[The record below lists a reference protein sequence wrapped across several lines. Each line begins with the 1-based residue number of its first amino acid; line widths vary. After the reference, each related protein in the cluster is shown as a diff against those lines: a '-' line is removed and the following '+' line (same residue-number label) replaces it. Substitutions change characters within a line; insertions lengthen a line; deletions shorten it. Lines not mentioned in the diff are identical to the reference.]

1 MMPSFKKLHFVSR
14 IETEPMPPT
23 TRRRR
28 ATTTTKKD
36 ADESTRAKPTDHTE
50 HVAAEDELR
59 DVSPSE
65 AYGFA
70 GMVLTTVAFILWL
83 FAVFAP
89 PSALESYGAP
99 SGALLQHYARV
110 APCWLFAAC
119 VYALLGYECL
129 NLMSTP
135 DDADARLSQRPPD
148 PSEYAVADP
157 ALAAAVFDVYDGEN
171 STIPMFRDISR
182 YEASVRMFGIRNA
195 GGGTKKS
202 RRVPVESSAAPKD
215 ASEPPK
221 RRTSTR
227 RSTRA
232 SG

>member
-1 MMPSFKKLHFVSR
+1 
-14 IETEPMPPT
+14 MPPT
-23 TRRRR
+23 TRRQRG
-28 ATTTTKKD
+28 TTTTRNDLKHAAED
-36 ADESTRAKPTDHTE
+36 DDEHHER
-50 HVAAEDELR
+50 AAEDELR

-99 SGALLQHYARV
+99 SGVLLQHYARV

-135 DDADARLSQRPPD
+135 DDADAMFSQRPPD
-148 PSEYAVADP
+148 PSEYAVQDP
-157 ALAAAVFDVYDGEN
+157 ALAAEVFDIYDGID

-182 YEASVRMFGIRNA
+182 YEASVRMFGIHD
-195 GGGTKKS
+195 KS
-202 RRVPVESSAAPKD
+202 RRVASSKND
-215 ASEPPK
+215 ADVSEPPK

-227 RSTRA
+227 RSTRS
-232 SG
+232 SGKKDD

>member
-1 MMPSFKKLHFVSR
+1 
-14 IETEPMPPT
+14 MPPT

-28 ATTTTKKD
+28 ATTTKAAD
-36 ADESTRAKPTDHTE
+36 ATRANTTDHTE
-50 HVAAEDELR
+50 PAAPEDELR

-83 FAVFAP
+83 FAVFAS

-148 PSEYAVADP
+148 PSEYAVRDP
-157 ALAAAVFDVYDGEN
+157 ALAAAVFDVYDGQD

-182 YEASVRMFGIRNA
+182 YEASVRMFGIRNNN
-195 GGGTKKS
+195 TKKS
-202 RRVPVESSAAPKD
+202 RHPVESSTKD
-215 ASEPPK
+215 ASQPPK

-227 RSTRA
+227 RSTRS

>member
-1 MMPSFKKLHFVSR
+1 MRASTLQKLHFVSR
-14 IETEPMPPT
+14 NETKPMPPT

-28 ATTTTKKD
+28 ATKKD
-36 ADESTRAKPTDHTE
+36 DAAAAETRANAIDHHE
-50 HVAAEDELR
+50 HAASEDELR

-135 DDADARLSQRPPD
+135 DDAEARLSQRPPD
-148 PSEYAVADP
+148 PSEYAVRDP
-157 ALAAAVFDVYDGEN
+157 ALAAEVFDVYDGQD

-182 YEASVRMFGIRNA
+182 YEASVRMFGIRNT
-195 GGGTKKS
+195 GGGAKKS
-202 RRVPVESSAAPKD
+202 RHPAESTTKKKD

-227 RSTRA
+227 RSTRL

>member
-1 MMPSFKKLHFVSR
+1 
-14 IETEPMPPT
+14 MPPT

-28 ATTTTKKD
+28 ATTKD
-36 ADESTRAKPTDHTE
+36 DDEATRANTTDHHE
-50 HVAAEDELR
+50 HAASEDELR

-148 PSEYAVADP
+148 PSEYAVRDP
-157 ALAAAVFDVYDGEN
+157 ALAAAVFDVYDGQD
-171 STIPMFRDISR
+171 SMIPMFRDISR

-195 GGGTKKS
+195 GGGAKKS
-202 RRVPVESSAAPKD
+202 RHPVESSTKKD

-227 RSTRA
+227 RSARS
-232 SG
+232 SGRKEN

>member
-1 MMPSFKKLHFVSR
+1 
-14 IETEPMPPT
+14 MPPT

-28 ATTTTKKD
+28 ATTKD
-36 ADESTRAKPTDHTE
+36 AAAAATRANTTDHRE
-50 HVAAEDELR
+50 HAAAEDELR

-135 DDADARLSQRPPD
+135 ADADARLSQRPPD
-148 PSEYAVADP
+148 PSEYAVRDP
-157 ALAAAVFDVYDGEN
+157 ALAAAVFDVYDGED

-182 YEASVRMFGIRNA
+182 YEASVRMFGIRDA
-195 GGGTKKS
+195 GGGGAKKS
-202 RRVPVESSAAPKD
+202 RRSVESSTKKD
-215 ASEPPK
+215 AREPPK

-227 RSTRA
+227 RSTRS

>member
-1 MMPSFKKLHFVSR
+1 
-14 IETEPMPPT
+14 MPPT

-28 ATTTTKKD
+28 ATTKD
-36 ADESTRAKPTDHTE
+36 DDEATRANTTDHHE
-50 HVAAEDELR
+50 HAASEDELR

-148 PSEYAVADP
+148 PSEYAVRDP
-157 ALAAAVFDVYDGEN
+157 ALAAAVFDVYDGQD
-171 STIPMFRDISR
+171 SMIPMFRDISR

-195 GGGTKKS
+195 GGGAKKS
-202 RRVPVESSAAPKD
+202 RHPVESSTKKD

-227 RSTRA
+227 RSARS
-232 SG
+232 SGRKAN

>member
-1 MMPSFKKLHFVSR
+1 VKTDARIKKLHFVSR
-14 IETEPMPPT
+14 NETKPMPPT

-28 ATTTTKKD
+28 ATTTKD
-36 ADESTRAKPTDHTE
+36 DESTRANTTDHTE
-50 HVAAEDELR
+50 HAAPEDELR

-83 FAVFAP
+83 FAVFAS

-148 PSEYAVADP
+148 PSEYAVRDP

-182 YEASVRMFGIRNA
+182 YEASVRMFGIRNT
-195 GGGTKKS
+195 GGTKS
-202 RRVPVESSAAPKD
+202 RQPVESSSPKD

-227 RSTRA
+227 RSTRS